1 VASVDQ
7 ADIATHLEV
16 RPTRRPL
23 ARASAGLWWFARRK
37 PLGALGGIIVVVMI
51 IVAVSAQWIAPYW
64 YDDQTW
70 NEADESKREV
80 MEGPSLRHPFGTDDL
95 GRDMLSRVIYGA
107 RVSVVIG
114 FSAVAISVVLATFIG
129 IISGYY
135 GGWFD
140 TLFQRLVDIWM
151 SFPAIVLLLV
161 IVSTFSRGGDFW
173 HRVMAIIVVMG
184 IIMAA
189 GSSRVIRGAAI
200 AIKHNQYVEA
210 ARCIGASDARIL
222 AQHVLPNVFAVVI
235 ILATV
240 QLGAAILA
248 ESSISFLGWGV
259 PPPFPS
265 WGQML
270 SSKGILFMRS
280 DPWLAVWP
288 GLAIALS
295 VYGFNM
301 LGDALRDVLDPRLR
315 GTGTRR

>member
-1 VASVDQ
+1 MASVDQ
-7 ADIATHLEV
+7 ADIAEYLALRPARKPWV
-16 RPTRRPL
+16 RLLRT
-23 ARASAGLWWFARRK
+23 LWWFIRRK
-37 PLGALGGIIVVVMI
+37 PLGALGGFFVVVVLL
-51 IVAVSAQWIAPYW
+51 VAVSAQWIAPYW

-70 NEADESKREV
+70 SEA
-80 MEGPSLRHPFGTDDL
+80 MEGPSARHLFGTDDL
-95 GRDMLSRVIYGA
+95 GRDMLSRVMYGA

-114 FSAVAISVVLATFIG
+114 FSAVAISAVVATFIG
-129 IISGYY
+129 VISGYY
-135 GGWFD
+135 GGRFD

-151 SFPAIVLLLV
+151 SFPPLVLLIV
-161 IVSTFSRGGDFW
+161 VVSTFSRGGDFW
-173 HRVMAIIVVMG
+173 DRVMAIIIVMG

-200 AIKHNQYVEA
+200 SIKNNQYVEA
-210 ARCIGASDARIL
+210 ARCIGASDVRIL
-222 AQHVLPNVFAVVI
+222 AQHVLPNVFAVII

-270 SSKGILFMRS
+270 SNKGILFMRAH
-280 DPWLAVWP
+280 PWIALWP
-288 GLAIALS
+288 GLAIALA

-315 GTGTRR
+315 GGR

>member
-1 VASVDQ
+1 MTSADQ
-7 ADIATHLEV
+7 ADIASYLAV
-16 RPTRRPL
+16 RSARSPL
-23 ARASAGLWWFARRK
+23 ARALAGLWWFARRK
-37 PLGALGGIIVVVMI
+37 PLGAFGGIIVVVMLV
-51 IVAVSAQWIAPYW
+51 VAVSAQWIAPYW
-64 YDDQTW
+64 YDDQSW
-70 NEADESKREV
+70 GEA
-80 MEGPSLRHPFGTDDL
+80 MQGPSLNHPFGTDDL

-114 FSAVAISVVLATFIG
+114 FSAVAMSVIVATLIG

-140 TLFQRLVDIWM
+140 TLFQRMIDIWM
-151 SFPAIVLLLV
+151 SFPALVLLVV
-161 IVSTFSRGGDFW
+161 IVSTFSRGGVFW
-173 HRVMAIIVVMG
+173 HRVLAIIVVMG

-200 AIKHNQYVEA
+200 AVKHNQYVEA
-210 ARCIGASDARIL
+210 ARCIGASDMRIL

-270 SSKGILFMRS
+270 SNKGILFMRAH
-280 DPWLAVWP
+280 PWIALWP
-288 GLAIALS
+288 GLAIALA

-301 LGDALRDVLDPRLR
+301 LGDGLRDVLDPRLR
-315 GTGTRR
+315 GAGARR

>member
-1 VASVDQ
+1 MASVDQ
-7 ADIATHLEV
+7 ASIARELEF
-16 RPTRRPL
+16 RPSRRPL
-23 ARASAGLWWFARRK
+23 AGALAGLWWFARRK
-37 PLGALGGIIVVVMI
+37 PLGAFGGITVVVMI
-51 IVAVSAQWIAPYW
+51 VVAVSAQWIAPYW
-64 YDDQTW
+64 YDDQSW
-70 NEADESKREV
+70 GEA
-80 MEGPSLRHPFGTDDL
+80 MQGPSLKHWFGTDDL

-129 IISGYY
+129 IVSGYY

-140 TLFQRLVDIWM
+140 TLFQRLIDIWM
-151 SFPAIVLLLV
+151 SFPALVLLIV
-161 IVSTFSRGGDFW
+161 IVSTFSRGGVFW
-173 HRVMAIIVVMG
+173 HRVLAIIIVMG

-200 AIKHNQYVEA
+200 AVKHNQYVEA
-210 ARCIGASDARIL
+210 ARCIGASDVRIL
-222 AQHVLPNVFAVVI
+222 AQHVFPNVFAVVI

-270 SSKGILFMRS
+270 SNKGILFMRAH
-280 DPWLAVWP
+280 PWIALWP
-288 GLAIALS
+288 GLAIALA

-301 LGDALRDVLDPRLR
+301 LGDGLRDVLDPRLR
-315 GTGTRR
+315 GAGARR

>member
-1 VASVDQ
+1 MTITSADQ
-7 ADIATHLEV
+7 ADIGRHLEA
-16 RPTRRPL
+16 RPTRGAL
-23 ARASAGLWWFARRK
+23 ARLLFGLWWFARRK
-37 PLGALGGIIVVVMI
+37 PLGAFGGIVVVVMI
-51 IVAVSAQWIAPYW
+51 VVAVSAQWIAPYW
-64 YDDQTW
+64 YDDQSW
-70 NEADESKREV
+70 GEA
-80 MEGPSLRHPFGTDDL
+80 MQGPSLRHLFGTDDL

-161 IVSTFSRGGDFW
+161 IVSTFSRGGVFW
-173 HRVMAIIVVMG
+173 HRVAAIIIVMG

-248 ESSISFLGWGV
+248 ESSISFLGYGI

-280 DPWLAVWP
+280 DPWLALWP
-288 GLAIALS
+288 GLAIALA

-315 GTGTRR
+315 GAGPRR

>member
-1 VASVDQ
+1 VTVASVDQ
-7 ADIATHLEV
+7 ASIARELEF

-23 ARASAGLWWFARRK
+23 GRVLAGLWWFARRK
-37 PLGALGGIIVVVMI
+37 PLGAFGGITVVVMI
-51 IVAVSAQWIAPYW
+51 VVAVSAQWIAPYW
-64 YDDQTW
+64 YDDQSW
-70 NEADESKREV
+70 GEA
-80 MEGPSLRHPFGTDDL
+80 MQGPSLKHWFGTDDL

-129 IISGYY
+129 IVSGYY

-151 SFPAIVLLLV
+151 SFPALVLLIV

-173 HRVMAIIVVMG
+173 HRMMAIIIVMG

-200 AIKHNQYVEA
+200 AVKHNQYVEA
-210 ARCIGASDARIL
+210 ARCIGASDVRIL
-222 AQHVLPNVFAVVI
+222 AQHVFPNVFAVVI

-270 SSKGILFMRS
+270 SNKGILFMRAH
-280 DPWLAVWP
+280 PWIALWP
-288 GLAIALS
+288 GLAIALA

-301 LGDALRDVLDPRLR
+301 LGDGLRDVLDPRLR
-315 GTGTRR
+315 GAGARR

>member
-1 VASVDQ
+1 MASVDQ
-7 ADIATHLEV
+7 ASIARELEF
-16 RPTRRPL
+16 RPTRKPL
-23 ARASAGLWWFARRK
+23 GRALAGLWWFARRK
-37 PLGALGGIIVVVMI
+37 PLGAFGGITVVVMI
-51 IVAVSAQWIAPYW
+51 VVAVSAQWIAPYW
-64 YDDQTW
+64 YDDQSW
-70 NEADESKREV
+70 GEA
-80 MEGPSLRHPFGTDDL
+80 MQGPSLKHWFGTDDL

-129 IISGYY
+129 IVSGYY

-151 SFPAIVLLLV
+151 SFPALVLLIV

-173 HRVMAIIVVMG
+173 HRMMAIIIVMG

-200 AIKHNQYVEA
+200 AVKHNQYVEA
-210 ARCIGASDARIL
+210 ARCIGASDVRIL
-222 AQHVLPNVFAVVI
+222 AQHVFPNVFAVVI

-270 SSKGILFMRS
+270 SNKGILFMRAH
-280 DPWLAVWP
+280 PWIALWP
-288 GLAIALS
+288 GLAIALA

-301 LGDALRDVLDPRLR
+301 LGDGLRDVLDPRLR
-315 GTGTRR
+315 GAGARR